1 VNKSDLFFL
10 AQEIDMIKLRRLHNF
25 HSLIELNITGN
36 NLVEMLGNFVD
47 TSAFIGL
54 ENCLSKS
61 TYTEVIQKHRAI
73 VVAVLSEQHH
83 QLSLGIHDI
92 NTLANIS
99 AAQSAWARER
109 ERTIALIHSK

>member
-1 VNKSDLFFL
+1 MEEN
-10 AQEIDMIKLRRLHNF
+10 
-25 HSLIELNITGN
+25 NITGN
-36 NLVEMLGNFVD
+36 DPAEMLGNIVD

-54 ENCLSKS
+54 ENSLSQS
-61 TYTEVIQKHRAI
+61 TNIEVIQKRRAI
-73 VVAVLSEQHH
+73 VVAVLSEQNR

-109 ERTIALIHSK
+109 ARTIALIHSK